1 MKRANRAANRDYVNE
16 QRARER
22 ARKLRLDEE
31 EAQRLEAVQRA
42 IAKSNKPKS
51 PIEEWKFAPTEF
63 WTALEKKAPKLFC
76 GDYIEQLDLI
86 SILKH
91 HQSIVD
97 WEPRGK
103 GKLTIF
109 NSLCDHLLAKFPT
122 PPFIWSAFWELDVND
137 VAKQLSYTHPER
149 RVKPDSE
156 GRYVEIECSPII
168 QAVIRIARGESFAK
182 MCKSGDFPV
191 LLTNK
196 QCHQFL
202 ASNSDNTFLSA
213 LRRVQIQTWGGDN
226 RLLRV
231 LMARDTGRRLASIED
246 ETFLDT
252 VIAWFSKNSML
263 DLEQF
268 GPLMDFIWHKRF
280 EDRKFSMKGR
290 SVMAM
295 IRAMEDWHQD
305 LAKRKITQGKEYKS
319 SGLKPGH
326 YEFNH
331 RESSGNYA
339 LYCYDIIEILNS
351 KELHAEGKAHKH
363 CVLSYSGSIE
373 QGYCSIWS
381 MKLNGER
388 AITIEV
394 RSKNIVQ
401 ARGSC
406 NRQASTEEF
415 RILQRWANENGI
427 GIQLSRW

>member
-1 MKRANRAANRDYVNE
+1 
-16 QRARER
+16 
-22 ARKLRLDEE
+22 
-31 EAQRLEAVQRA
+31 
-42 IAKSNKPKS
+42 
-51 PIEEWKFAPTEF
+51 
-63 WTALEKKAPKLFC
+63 
-76 GDYIEQLDLI
+76 
-86 SILKH
+86 
-91 HQSIVD
+91 
-97 WEPRGK
+97 
-103 GKLTIF
+103 
-109 NSLCDHLLAKFPT
+109 
-122 PPFIWSAFWELDVND
+122 
-137 VAKQLSYTHPER
+137 
-149 RVKPDSE
+149 
-156 GRYVEIECSPII
+156 
-168 QAVIRIARGESFAK
+168 
-182 MCKSGDFPV
+182 
-191 LLTNK
+191 
-196 QCHQFL
+196 
-202 ASNSDNTFLSA
+202 
-213 LRRVQIQTWGGDN
+213 
-226 RLLRV
+226 
-231 LMARDTGRRLASIED
+231 MARDTGRRLASIED